1 MPDLPGIR
9 ILRSRRQSN
18 KTLLLISS
26 VPPSLHARC
35 RNINLLA
42 IGCGFRHPLGPD
54 YPLADQHRQ
63 GNLVLSACG
72 DLTRIAVT
80 CSSIL
85 TSHRASMAHAFTFI
99 AMGTLS
105 YRLHSANTVQA
116 LSFGTTFKP
125 RLSSAR
131 NLSMSELLRFLSRMA
146 ASKPTSSLSVKL
158 HLLVMY
164 LT

>member
-1 MPDLPGIR
+1 M
-9 ILRSRRQSN
+9 
-18 KTLLLISS
+18 
-26 VPPSLHARC
+26 
-35 RNINLLA
+35 
-42 IGCGFRHPLGPD
+42 
-54 YPLADQHRQ
+54 
-63 GNLVLSACG
+63 LSACG

-80 CSSIL
+80 CACIL
-85 TSHRASMAHAFTFI
+85 TSERSTMGRPFSFI
-99 AMGTLS
+99 AIGTLS
-105 YRLHSANTVQA
+105 YRLHSANTMQA

-125 RLSSAR
+125 RLSSAQ